1 MALQGTDAISR
12 SAIIYGMKRIVLLL
26 LSTLSFAQ
34 DSFHLKPG
42 DTVVFYGDS
51 ITDQRLYTTFVE
63 TYAVTRF
70 PKANINFVHSGW
82 GGDRVSGGGGG
93 PIDVRLRRD
102 VFAYKPTVMTIM
114 LGMNDGRYRAFEQS
128 IFDEYATGYQ
138 SLVKSVK
145 TTLPNVRL
153 TFIEPS
159 PYDDVTRPPL
169 FPGGY
174 NAVLVRY
181 GGYLKEL
188 GQKEKAL
195 VADMNTPVVEDLKR
209 ANAIDAPTA
218 QKLVPDR
225 VHPGAAGHLLM
236 AKALLKAWNA
246 PAVVSTVEIDGAAG
260 KVIKSENSSV
270 KDLSG
275 RDGGLRWTQL
285 DQSLPLP
292 LNLQDPTMALAV
304 KASDVID
311 SLNRQTLKVSGLP
324 AGRYRLTIDDEAT
337 GSFTNDQ
344 LATGINLA
352 TLTTPMAKQAAAVH
366 QWTLKHNNIHFARW
380 RTVQV
385 PLAEDSLSQTKASMD
400 ALDKLE
406 AQAVTRQREA
416 AQPKPHRFALA
427 PEAAASGGRP

>member
-1 MALQGTDAISR
+1 MALQGTDAIPC

-26 LSTLSFAQ
+26 LSTTLSFAQ

-70 PKANINFVHSGW
+70 PKANITFVHSGW

-128 IFDEYATGYQ
+128 IFDEYANGYQ

-145 TTLPNVRL
+145 STLPNVRL
-153 TFIEPS
+153 TFIQPS
-159 PYDDVTRPPL
+159 PYDDVTRPPM

-174 NAVLVRY
+174 NAVLVRF
-181 GGYLKEL
+181 GAYLKEL

-218 QKLVPDR
+218 QKLVADR
-225 VHPGAAGHLLM
+225 VHPGPAGHLLM

-260 KVIKSENSSV
+260 KVIKSENTSV
-270 KDLSG
+270 KDLA
-275 RDGGLRWTQL
+275 GLRWTQL

-304 KASDVID
+304 KASDVIEA
-311 SLNRQTLKVSGLP
+311 LNRQMLKVSGLA
-324 AGRYRLTIDDEAT
+324 AGSYRLTIDDDAV

-344 LATGINLA
+344 LAAGINLA
-352 TLTTPMAKQAAAVH
+352 TLNTPMSKQAAAVH
-366 QWTLKHNNIHFARW
+366 QWTLKHNTIHFARW
-380 RTVQV
+380 RIVQV
-385 PLAEDSLSQTKASMD
+385 PLAEDSISQTKAAMD
-400 ALDKLE
+400 ALDRLE
-406 AQAVTRQREA
+406 AGAVIRQRET

-427 PEAAASGGRP
+427 PEGAAAGGRP